1 MKVGEIGNFIKNQ
14 SVRKDKVF
22 DFIKQIFLRKFLNY
36 FRHPAQTTK
45 LQIFTL
51 SRDFI
56 SFQTTQHQKRIRKE
70 YNRIDSYVFCQH
82 NAR

>member
-22 DFIKQIFLRKFLNY
+22 
-36 FRHPAQTTK
+36 
-45 LQIFTL
+45 
-51 SRDFI
+51 DFI